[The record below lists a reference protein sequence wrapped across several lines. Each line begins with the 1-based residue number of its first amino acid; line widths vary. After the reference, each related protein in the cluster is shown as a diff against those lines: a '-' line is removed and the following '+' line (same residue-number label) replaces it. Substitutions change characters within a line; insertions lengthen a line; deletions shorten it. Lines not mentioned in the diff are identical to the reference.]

1 MIKALRNWLIKK
13 LTGRAIRYEV
23 FGIIIVNSLY
33 FAYLYFRDT
42 NFLTTII
49 DFLDLD
55 ITDKIAIL
63 TLSIITISFLYY
75 LGYTM
80 VRGIQVNL
88 KPLDQYTYQY
98 KITFHG
104 IFFCLGIILPLL
116 IFSLLANHQLEVL
129 VFILMNSGLMVFF
142 GWGNEKYV
150 YPLKQ
155 TVLVTVIMTDADKTS
170 NDKPREYSEL
180 LVTRDT
186 DYIFKSENGD
196 RIVVPIAQVKEIR
209 IHDIIQK

>member
-13 LTGRAIRYEV
+13 LTGRAIKLEV
-23 FGIIIVNSLY
+23 IFTFLVNIAY
-33 FAYLYFRDT
+33 FAYFYFHGT
-42 NFLTTII
+42 KSLTTTI
-49 DFLDLD
+49 DSLD

-63 TLSIITISFLYY
+63 TLSIIAISFLYY
-75 LGYTM
+75 LGYSI

-88 KPLDQYTYQY
+88 KPPDQYTNRY

-116 IFSLLANHQLEVL
+116 IFSLLANDQLEVL
-129 VFILMNSGLMVFF
+129 VFILMNSGLMVLF
-142 GWGNEKYV
+142 GWVNEKCV
-150 YPLKQ
+150 YLLKQ

-180 LVTRDT
+180 LYTRDA

-209 IHDIIQK
+209 IHDIIKK